1 MTKHLLTL
9 ELDRIIAAV
18 KEKTVL
24 EHDYSVE
31 TVELLN
37 DRAAVERALA
47 EVDEAVILRQRMHRF
62 PLYFESDI
70 LFILNMV
77 HKNRTLS
84 VEELIE
90 IGKFL
95 DTIKANRAYLDSLES
110 AQIPVTYY
118 REYVSELFYPKD
130 LNNRIKEILTPYGEI
145 SDDASD
151 ALRSIR
157 RAIKDAEKNIQLKLQ
172 EFINKNSAKLTQP
185 LVSMRNDRYVVPVKI
200 EFKNAVPG
208 IVHDL
213 SSSGETAFIEPLAV
227 ANLNNRLNELLEDEK
242 REIYNILIT
251 TSREVDAY
259 YAELTTSFNILK
271 QLDLVFAKAE
281 YALEIGACRPRVND
295 QGIFS
300 LINARHP
307 LLDMETVV
315 PNTVTFGKYRGILIT
330 GPNTGGKTVLLKTVG
345 LLALMVK
352 AGLLVPC
359 APESD
364 IMIFDNVFADI
375 GDEQSIDQSLS
386 TFSGHLKNII
396 DIIDNVTENS
406 LVLLDELGSGTDPAE
421 GTALAIAIFDFLL
434 AKKCMIIATSHY
446 SELKIHA
453 YNSENII
460 NASVEFD
467 LKTLKPTYKLLMG
480 VPGQSNALK
489 IARLLGLNE
498 AILNAAERNAYRRD
512 AKTETALAK
521 LIDQSRELDRQLKS
535 ADEKE
540 RILREKLAEID
551 ALRAETDYQKSRIL
565 REAEEEA
572 KNIVAATRT
581 KINQLID
588 DLDRLKK
595 QGVKTHE
602 IAEMKHRYRKIREAA
617 ETESEVTADYV
628 YKPNMSVYLENFKA
642 YGIIIKE
649 NKNNKYDVQLGNATV
664 TVDKK
669 YLRPAE
675 NPKPSFPR
683 QIPKVAT
690 TVKKH
695 VAMSLDLRG
704 LRYEEA
710 RDKLEKYL
718 DAAYLAGLREAHIIH
733 GYGTGVIREM
743 VRNYLKNAPEVES
756 HRFGGEREGGR
767 GVTVITLKQK

>member
-172 EFINKNSAKLTQP
+172 EFINKNSAKLTQL

-259 YAELTTSFNILK
+259 YAELTASFNILK

-345 LLALMVK
+345 RLALMVK

-467 LKTLKPTYKLLMG
+467 LKTLKPTY
-480 VPGQSNALK
+480 
-489 IARLLGLNE
+489 
-498 AILNAAERNAYRRD
+498 
-512 AKTETALAK
+512 
-521 LIDQSRELDRQLKS
+521 
-535 ADEKE
+535 
-540 RILREKLAEID
+540 
-551 ALRAETDYQKSRIL
+551 
-565 REAEEEA
+565 
-572 KNIVAATRT
+572 
-581 KINQLID
+581 
-588 DLDRLKK
+588 
-595 QGVKTHE
+595 
-602 IAEMKHRYRKIREAA
+602 
-617 ETESEVTADYV
+617 
-628 YKPNMSVYLENFKA
+628 
-642 YGIIIKE
+642 
-649 NKNNKYDVQLGNATV
+649 
-664 TVDKK
+664 
-669 YLRPAE
+669 
-675 NPKPSFPR
+675 
-683 QIPKVAT
+683 
-690 TVKKH
+690 
-695 VAMSLDLRG
+695 
-704 LRYEEA
+704 
-710 RDKLEKYL
+710 
-718 DAAYLAGLREAHIIH
+718 
-733 GYGTGVIREM
+733 
-743 VRNYLKNAPEVES
+743 
-756 HRFGGEREGGR
+756 
-767 GVTVITLKQK
+767 